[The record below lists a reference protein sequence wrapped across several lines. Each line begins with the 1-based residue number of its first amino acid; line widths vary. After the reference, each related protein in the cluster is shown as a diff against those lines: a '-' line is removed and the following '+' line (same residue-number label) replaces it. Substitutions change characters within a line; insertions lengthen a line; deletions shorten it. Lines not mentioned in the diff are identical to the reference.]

1 MFKGYDFGSAE
12 ANRAAYNGS
21 DTPPVYTLDKV
32 TAPVS
37 AYYGN
42 NDWLVVP
49 EVRIRIKLHYI
60 LNLRLLTLGC
70 HQPYFG
76 ILADSKH

>member
-1 MFKGYDFGSAE
+1 MFKGYDFGSAD

-49 EVRIRIKLHYI
+49 EVRIRMKLHHITY
-60 LNLRLLTLGC
+60 
-70 HQPYFG
+70 
-76 ILADSKH
+76 

>member
-49 EVRIRIKLHYI
+49 EVRIRMKLCTSHYI
-60 LNLRLLTLGC
+60 LNLPVICLILGDL
-70 HQPYFG
+70 G
-76 ILADSKH
+76 